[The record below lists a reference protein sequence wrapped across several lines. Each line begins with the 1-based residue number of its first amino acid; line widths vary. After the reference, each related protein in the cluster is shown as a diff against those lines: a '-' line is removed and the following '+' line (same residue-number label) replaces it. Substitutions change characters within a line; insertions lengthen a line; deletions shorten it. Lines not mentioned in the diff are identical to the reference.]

1 MAQRG
6 RVSADKSRRGQ
17 RTSGAAEAARE
28 AGNPSG
34 ILGAQRADGHA
45 RYAAGADA
53 PVELSGGRGRFDTPI
68 EPASEDRWV
77 RTNLRG

>member
-1 MAQRG
+1 M
-6 RVSADKSRRGQ
+6 
-17 RTSGAAEAARE
+17 SGAGRGVRE

-53 PVELSGGRGRFDTPI
+53 PVELSGGRGRLDTPI
-68 EPASEDRWV
+68 KPASEDR
-77 RTNLRG
+77 